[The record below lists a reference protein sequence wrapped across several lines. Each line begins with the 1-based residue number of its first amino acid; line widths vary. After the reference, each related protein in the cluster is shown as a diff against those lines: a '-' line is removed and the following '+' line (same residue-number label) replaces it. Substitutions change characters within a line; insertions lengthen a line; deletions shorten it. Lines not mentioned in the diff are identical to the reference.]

1 MLEVKALSV
10 RYGRHLALENAALQ
24 VKSGE
29 IVVVLGANGAGKS
42 TLIKAVSGLVPHAPG
57 GRISLED
64 QALHALP
71 SHKIVDA
78 GLALVPEGRHL
89 FSTLTVAENLSLG
102 AFLPRTRAAAAES
115 LEIVFSIFP
124 KLKQRLTQ
132 IAGTMSGGE
141 QQMVAIGRA
150 LMTRPKILLLDEP
163 SLGLSPLL
171 TSELFRALP
180 GIAQRGIGVLIVEQ
194 NTHQSLAISQR
205 GYLIEKGCIVGED
218 SAQEL
223 LKSPAVQKAYLGG

>member
-1 MLEVKALSV
+1 MLDVKGLSV

-24 VKSGE
+24 VKPGE
-29 IVVVLGANGAGKS
+29 IVVVLGANGAGKT
-42 TLIKAVSGLVPHAPG
+42 TLIKALAGLVPHAPG
-57 GRISLED
+57 AEVTLDGT
-64 QALHALP
+64 ALHRLP
-71 SHKIVDA
+71 AHKIVDA

-89 FSTLTVAENLSLG
+89 FTTLSVAENLNLG
-102 AFLPRTRAAAAES
+102 AFLPRSRAGAEES
-115 LEIVFSIFP
+115 RELVYSIFP
-124 KLKQRLTQ
+124 KLKQRLGQ

-150 LMTRPKILLLDEP
+150 IMTRPKVLLLDEP

-180 GIAQRGIGVLIVEQ
+180 GIARSGLGVLIVEQ
-194 NTHQSLAISQR
+194 NTHQSLAISDR
-205 GYLIEKGCIVGED
+205 GYLIEKGNIIGEGN
-218 SAQEL
+218 AQDL